1 MKTRQITIEAIAEFK
16 AYLKRL
22 ERSEGTIEKYLR
34 DLKLFC
40 RWADGREI
48 TQELAAEWKQSLLED
63 GRLPV
68 TVNSMI
74 AALNAFFRFAG
85 WNDLHVRS
93 LRLQKRFFRETE
105 RELSEEEYRR
115 LVRTANKAGRE
126 RTALLM
132 ETICAT
138 GIRVS
143 ELRYITAEAV
153 RKGRAHIAM
162 KGKHRT
168 ILIPKK
174 LCRKLRRYMQSLK
187 IASGAVFI
195 SRNGSPLSRK
205 QIWADM
211 KKLCEKAGVIRM
223 KVFPHN
229 LRHLF
234 ARSFY
239 SVCRD
244 IVCLA
249 DVMGHSSI
257 ETTRIYLIST
267 EEEYVKKIARL
278 QLVL

>member
-1 MKTRQITIEAIAEFK
+1 METRKITTESIEGFASFLRQK
-16 AYLKRL
+16 
-22 ERSEGTIEKYLR
+22 ERSDGTIEKYLH
-34 DLKLFC
+34 DVKIFC
-40 RWADGREI
+40 RWLDGREV
-48 TQELAAEWKQSLLED
+48 TQELAAEWKQSLLES
-63 GRLPV
+63 GRQPV

-74 AALNAFFRFAG
+74 AAINAYFRFAG
-85 WNDLHVRS
+85 WNELRLKS

-105 RELSEEEYRR
+105 RELTEDEYRR
-115 LVRTANKAGRE
+115 LVRTARKMGNE
-126 RTALLM
+126 RIALLM

-143 ELRYITAEAV
+143 ELRHITAEAV
-153 RKGRAHIAM
+153 RCGRAQISM

-168 ILIPKK
+168 ILIPDKLCKK
-174 LCRKLRRYMQSLK
+174 LRIYMRKLGIKVGEIFLSK
-187 IASGAVFI
+187 
-195 SRNGSPLSRK
+195 NGSPLSRK

-211 KKLCEKAGVIRM
+211 KALCRHTGVLGR

-239 SVCRD
+239 SLCRD

-267 EEEYVKKIARL
+267 EAEYVKKIARL